1 MKIEIMMF
9 VFAFGFCIGAVAAM
23 VKEQYRQKK
32 RMQRRNEFINRRT
45 NSTTEAFAG
54 IAQALNQ
61 MNDTVATTTKG
72 ITKFKGSSNSMTNDE
87 YRNALKRDLDERKK
101 SKSTNS

>member
-23 VKEQYRQKK
+23 VKEQYRRK
-32 RMQRRNEFINRRT
+32 MQRRNEFINRRT

-101 SKSTNS
+101 SKSTNH